1 MGSSDQKRSQA
12 NGRSFILK
20 AMLVIFDIIAVN
32 LAYFAAL
39 VIRFYVNYE
48 FNEWAL
54 VYIPAFIKLAPGYTL
69 FCLVVFGVFKLY
81 NSRWRY
87 AGLGDLNRILMASLV
102 TCVRC
107 CNLRWLLSAGFP
119 TALPCWRW
127 SVQEP
132 ESAEAEL
139 WSM

>member
-39 VIRFYVNYE
+39 AIRFYVNYE

-54 VYIPAFIKLAPGYTL
+54 VYIPAFIKLAPG
-69 FCLVVFGVFKLY
+69 
-81 NSRWRY
+81 
-87 AGLGDLNRILMASLV
+87 
-102 TCVRC
+102 
-107 CNLRWLLSAGFP
+107 
-119 TALPCWRW
+119 
-127 SVQEP
+127 
-132 ESAEAEL
+132 
-139 WSM
+139 